1 MTSTPDPLRGGVF
14 LDTSGLFAA
23 LDRSSDRHSEVAAE
37 FQGLLRDGVPL
48 VTTDAVVMELHGLT
62 LGRRGP
68 AIALEALE
76 RILGSPR
83 VRLVATGPGA
93 IRSAVAFLRTRPD
106 RRISLVDALSF
117 AAMHEHEL
125 ETALA
130 IDSDFVAEGF
140 VTVP

>member
-1 MTSTPDPLRGGVF
+1 VTSPRDTLRGGVF

-23 LDRSSDRHSEVAAE
+23 LDPSADRHREVAAE
-37 FQGLLRDGVPL
+37 FQRLLRDGVPL
-48 VTTDAVVMELHGLT
+48 LMTDAVVMEFHGLT

-68 AIALEALE
+68 TIALEAIE

-93 IRSAVAFLRTRPD
+93 IRSAIEFLRTRPD

-117 AAMHEHEL
+117 AAMRDHGL
-125 ETALA
+125 QTALA
-130 IDSDFVAEGF
+130 LDSDFVAEGF

>member
-1 MTSTPDPLRGGVF
+1 MTSAPETLRGGVF

-23 LDRSSDRHSEVAAE
+23 LDRSSDRHEEVAAE
-37 FQGLLRDGVPL
+37 FQRLLRGGVPL

-68 AIALEALE
+68 AVALEAIE

-83 VRLVATGPGA
+83 VRLVASGPRA

-106 RRISLVDALSF
+106 RGISLVDALSF
-117 AAMHEHEL
+117 AAMREHEVA
-125 ETALA
+125 TALA
-130 IDSDFVAEGF
+130 LDSDFVAEGF